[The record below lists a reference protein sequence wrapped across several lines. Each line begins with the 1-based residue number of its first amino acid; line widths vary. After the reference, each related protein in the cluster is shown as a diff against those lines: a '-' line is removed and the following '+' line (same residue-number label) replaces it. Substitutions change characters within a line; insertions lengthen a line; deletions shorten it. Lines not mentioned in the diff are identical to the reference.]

1 MPRSGG
7 FALASERKESRMS
20 AADNS
25 IAKLEEALGELA
37 LVIGG
42 LQSLAR
48 LTENPE
54 LTKTLRNAIA
64 RLQKVSDETIKAYSD
79 MAIAKGARQ

>member
-1 MPRSGG
+1 
-7 FALASERKESRMS
+7 MS